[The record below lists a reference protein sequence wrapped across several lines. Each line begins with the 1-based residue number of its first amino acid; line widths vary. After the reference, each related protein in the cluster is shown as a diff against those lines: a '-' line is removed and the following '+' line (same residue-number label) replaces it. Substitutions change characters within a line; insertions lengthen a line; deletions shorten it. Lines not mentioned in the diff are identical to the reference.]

1 MSDFRKLYP
10 YIRSHLHL
18 LVIAMVL
25 LVVSGALEAGI
36 VLLLEPIFNQW
47 SAPGASGQGTQ
58 LIRHLLQPLRSLGIN
73 DQSIPQIALLLVVFS
88 FIKGIFLYL
97 AEYAMSY
104 SGQQVVGALRKDL
117 YSHLL
122 DQSLAFYSK
131 NSTGKLMARV
141 ITDTER
147 IQEAVSKTLTDYARQ
162 SILLVA
168 FLFIIFS
175 LDWKL
180 SLLSLLIAPFVLLIT
195 LRLGRRVRKAS
206 TRSQENLSDISNNL
220 QETIAGQ
227 RIVKAFGMEPYEK
240 SKFQKAVDQL
250 VRVNLKVARTSALNS
265 PLVEFVGY
273 FAFVPFLFYANFQ
286 ISRNALTLGAFATFV
301 ISIFRL
307 WEPMRKLSRMHLHIQ
322 QAFAS
327 STRVFELLE
336 TRVEVVDSP
345 DATELPAFESEV
357 FFDDV
362 SFGYKAHTK
371 IPVLHHI
378 DLKIRAGEVVALV
391 GPSGAGKTTLAG
403 LIPRFYDPTEGRI
416 TIDGV
421 DIRDVKQKSLRKQIA
436 MVTQDTFLFNDT
448 VRANI
453 SYGREDCTLDD
464 VIQAAKA
471 ALIHDFIVS
480 LPQGYD
486 TVIGERGQLVS
497 GGQRQRLAIARAIL
511 KNAPILILDEATSS
525 LDSESERLVQEA
537 VYNLMQRKT
546 TLVIAHRLS
555 TVRIADR
562 IVVMQS
568 GRIVEVG
575 NHDMLMSHS
584 GVYRKLYDLQFTTQ
598 EGSLSHG

>member
-10 YIRSHLHL
+10 YIRKHLHL
-18 LVIAMVL
+18 LVISMVL
-25 LVVSGALEAGI
+25 LVLSCALDAGI
-36 VLLLEPIFNQW
+36 VLMLEPIFNKW
-47 SAPGASGQGTQ
+47 SAPAGPVQGTQ
-58 LIRHLLQPLRSLGIN
+58 LIRHLLEPLRHFGI
-73 DQSIPQIALLLVVFS
+73 DYQSIPHIAFLLVFFS
-88 FIKGIFLYL
+88 FFKGIFLYF

-104 SGQQVVGALRKDL
+104 SGQQVVGSLRKDL

-122 DQSLAFYSK
+122 DQSLAFYGR

-195 LRLGRRVRKAS
+195 LRLGRGVRKAS
-206 TRSQENLSDISNNL
+206 TRSQENLSEISNTL
-220 QETIAGQ
+220 QETIGGQ
-227 RIVKAFGMEPYEK
+227 RVVKAFGMEPYEK
-240 SKFQKAVDQL
+240 SKFEKAVDAL

-273 FAFVPFLFYANFQ
+273 FAFVPFLFYAHYQ

-336 TRVEVVDSP
+336 TRVEIVDSP
-345 DATELPAFESEV
+345 DAIRLPPFESEI

-362 SFGYKAHTK
+362 SFSYKAHSRS
-371 IPVLHHI
+371 PVLHHI

-416 TIDGV
+416 TIDGT
-421 DIRDVKQKSLRKQIA
+421 DIRKAKQKSLRKQIA
-436 MVTQDTFLFNDT
+436 IVTQDTFLFNDT
-448 VRANI
+448 VHSNI
-453 SYGREDCTLDD
+453 SYGQEDCTLDE
-464 VIQAAKA
+464 VIEASRA
-471 ALIHDFIVS
+471 ALIHDFVTS

-486 TVIGERGQLVS
+486 TIIGERGQLVS

-575 NHDMLMSHS
+575 NHEMLMSHS
-584 GVYRKLYDLQFTTQ
+584 GVYRRLYDLQFAQ
-598 EGSLSHG
+598 EGTLSHG

>member
-1 MSDFRKLYP
+1 MSDFRKLLP
-10 YIRSHLHL
+10 YIRSYLHL
-18 LVIAMVL
+18 LAMSMVL
-25 LVVSGALEAGI
+25 LVISGALEAGI
-36 VLLLEPIFNQW
+36 VLMLEPIFNQW
-47 SAPGASGQGTQ
+47 SSSGASAQSTQ
-58 LIRHLLQPLRSLGIN
+58 LVRHVLQPLRRLGLN
-73 DQSIPQIALLLVVFS
+73 DQSIPQIALLLVLFS
-88 FIKGIFLYL
+88 FFKGVCLYF

-104 SGQQVVGALRKDL
+104 SGLQVVASLRKDL

-122 DQSLAFYSK
+122 NQSLAFYSR

-147 IQEAVSKTLTDYARQ
+147 IQETVSKTLADYARQ

-168 FLFIIFS
+168 FLVIIFL

-180 SLLSLLIAPFVLLIT
+180 ALLSLLIAPFVLVIT

-206 TRSQENLSDISNNL
+206 THSQENLSEISNNL

-227 RIVKAFGMEPYEK
+227 RIVKAFSMEPYER
-240 SKFQKAVDQL
+240 SKFDKAVDLL
-250 VRVNLKVARTSALNS
+250 VGASLRVVRTSALNS
-265 PLVEFVGY
+265 PVVEFVGY
-273 FAFVPFLFYANFQ
+273 FAFVPFLFYAHYQ
-286 ISRNALTLGAFATFV
+286 ISRDALTLGAFATFV
-301 ISIFRL
+301 VSIFRL
-307 WEPMRKLSRMHLHIQ
+307 WEPMRKISRMHLHIQ

-336 TRVEVVDSP
+336 TRLEIVDAP
-345 DATELPAFESEV
+345 DARPLPAFQSDICFES
-357 FFDDV
+357 V
-362 SFGYKAHTK
+362 SFGYKTHSRS
-371 IPVLHHI
+371 PVLHHI

-403 LIPRFYDPTEGRI
+403 LIPRFYDPTEGRV
-416 TIDGV
+416 TIDGI
-421 DIRDVKQKSLRKQIA
+421 DIRGVSQKSLRRQIA
-436 MVTQDTFLFNDT
+436 VVTQDTFLFNDT
-448 VRANI
+448 VRNNI
-453 SYGREDCTLDD
+453 SYGREDCTLDEI
-464 VIQAAKA
+464 VEAAKA
-471 ALIHDFIVS
+471 ALIHEFVVS
-480 LPQGYD
+480 LPQAYE

-537 VYNLMQRKT
+537 IYNLMQRRT

-562 IVVMQS
+562 IVVMQG

-575 NHDMLMSHS
+575 DHESLMSGS
-584 GVYRKLYDLQFTTQ
+584 GVYRRLHDLQFSQ
-598 EGSLSHG
+598 EGTLSHG